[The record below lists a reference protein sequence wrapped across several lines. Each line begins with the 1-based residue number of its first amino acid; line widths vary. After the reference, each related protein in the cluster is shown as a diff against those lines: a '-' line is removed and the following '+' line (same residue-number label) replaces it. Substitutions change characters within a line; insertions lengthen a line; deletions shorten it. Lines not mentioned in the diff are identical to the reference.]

1 MCCRQH
7 EIDHLDGKL
16 ITDVDRRY
24 TETIIRTKKYGRN
37 ERVMIKLPNGET
49 EFMKYK
55 KAQPLLEQGV
65 KYFNVYEKM
74 GKLIFRYTED
84 YFKKFNREITTKYH

>member
-1 MCCRQH
+1 
-7 EIDHLDGKL
+7 
-16 ITDVDRRY
+16 
-24 TETIIRTKKYGRN
+24 
-37 ERVMIKLPNGET
+37 MIKLPNGET

-55 KAQPLLEQGV
+55 KAQPLLEQGP

-84 YFKKFNREITTKYH
+84 YFKKFNRELNKISLEVPDDMDINEYKLVCVRLTSH